1 MGLISGY
8 KVKSSSLLFY
18 CSRLCVTSLSTLR
31 ANRIAE
37 LPEGNCHDQQH
48 IVASF
53 IFKTANV
60 FASCFCGSHAFE
72 LTGHRDIGYTI
83 SRLHDNLEVCFSFS
97 AKGDLRRYQYQI

>member
-1 MGLISGY
+1 M
-8 KVKSSSLLFY
+8 FY
-18 CSRLCVTSLSTLR
+18 CSRVTSLSTLR
-31 ANRIAE
+31 ANWIAE
-37 LPEGNCHDQQH
+37 QPEGNCHDQQH